1 MLRYAAMAVLLIT
14 HKSNP
19 QTSKVD
25 YDGFYNVIRSYQWGR
40 VSESNWAINTDD
52 PPKAVWQKLKRYID
66 PHDYL
71 VMLPLEEPS
80 SWTSQDHAALKWL
93 LSPP

>member
-1 MLRYAAMAVLLIT
+1 MLRYAPMAVLLIT
-14 HKSNP
+14 YKSNP
-19 QTSKVD
+19 QTSKAD

-66 PHDYL
+66 PDDYL
-71 VMLPLEEPS
+71 VMLTFKSS
-80 SWTSQDHAALKWL
+80 SWKFK
-93 LSPP
+93 